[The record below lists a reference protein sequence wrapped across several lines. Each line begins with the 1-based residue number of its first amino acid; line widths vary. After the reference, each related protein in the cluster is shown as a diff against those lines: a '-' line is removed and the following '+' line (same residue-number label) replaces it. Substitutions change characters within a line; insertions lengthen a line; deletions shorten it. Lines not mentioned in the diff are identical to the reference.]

1 MNISTQTMPVSVL
14 FVKIFK
20 TTSGNNNAYN
30 ERLSIYNKMIKKHN
44 LSVWQSLPH
53 SEKLKRSKG
62 LLTEMIE
69 RDSRIE
75 SNNESIF
82 MKYNPYVDSGF
93 DILQPDMS
101 QGETDRTFTFD
112 EKTTHLLDL
121 GIAGSMFTLYPE
133 RDFYKKINWEIT
145 NERSREYHANNG
157 AVANSNVRVVPYG
170 GVFSQII
177 FNQEKHLMNTIISDI
192 EQHNPESGDIKNPII
207 VDDSKCNAVP
217 QPFKLHPRSSIYKKK
232 FRMANS
238 TGIIDSGYRGELRV
252 AIDVLEEAAGCPN
265 SIRNCMGS
273 SETRTIHGNKRY
285 FQICKPDLTPF
296 YVCKV
301 EELPNTERGADGFGS
316 TGM

>member
-20 TTSGNNNAYN
+20 TTSESNNAYN

-82 MKYNPYVDSGF
+82 IKYNPYVDSGF

-101 QGETDRTFTFD
+101 QEETDRTFTFD

-133 RDFYKKINWEIT
+133 RFYKKITEI
-145 NERSREYHANNG
+145 NERS
-157 AVANSNVRVVPYG
+157 VS
-170 GVFSQII
+170 
-177 FNQEKHLMNTIISDI
+177 
-192 EQHNPESGDIKNPII
+192 
-207 VDDSKCNAVP
+207 C
-217 QPFKLHPRSSIYKKK
+217 
-232 FRMANS
+232 
-238 TGIIDSGYRGELRV
+238 
-252 AIDVLEEAAGCPN
+252 
-265 SIRNCMGS
+265 
-273 SETRTIHGNKRY
+273 
-285 FQICKPDLTPF
+285 
-296 YVCKV
+296 
-301 EELPNTERGADGFGS
+301 
-316 TGM
+316 